1 MANSCPVLV
10 ILIRSVKSEARPF
23 AEGEGKVEGSE
34 IERNGASIDMSG
46 L

>member
-10 ILIRSVKSEARPF
+10 ILRASVKSEARPF

-34 IERNGASIDMSG
+34 IERNGASIEKSG
-46 L
+46 I